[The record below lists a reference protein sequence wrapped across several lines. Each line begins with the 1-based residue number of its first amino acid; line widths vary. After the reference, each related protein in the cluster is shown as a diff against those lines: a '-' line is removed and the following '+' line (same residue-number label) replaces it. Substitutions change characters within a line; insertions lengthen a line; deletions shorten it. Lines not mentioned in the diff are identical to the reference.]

1 MRDIIIYCPT
11 RFDQQIL
18 VKQQRIELG
27 SNGPVLSL
35 SNTVPTNG
43 NGVMQPSLPQVE
55 AAITASD
62 MLLVHNIDKLL
73 EEADDD
79 GNSVDSLNGIHC
91 DKGSAGDH
99 AGTHALTQLPSLAV
113 DDAVESNPCPTGGDY
128 YIFWD
133 YRACPVYKNENLCDI
148 HANIVYLGELS
159 YSLTHSLT
167 HSHTHTHSYLLTHT
181 N

>member
-1 MRDIIIYCPT
+1 
-11 RFDQQIL
+11 
-18 VKQQRIELG
+18 
-27 SNGPVLSL
+27 
-35 SNTVPTNG
+35 
-43 NGVMQPSLPQVE
+43 MQPSLPQVE

-113 DDAVESNPCPTGGDY
+113 DDAVESNPRPTGGDY

-167 HSHTHTHSYLLTHT
+167 HTHTLTHSYLLTHT